1 MKRSQELESRT
12 CPWCY
17 EPLVRGENEQ
27 THNWN
32 KRIYCD
38 KSHASKHLT
47 GGNTKR
53 FRSCK
58 TPILGGN
65 LNAS

>member
-1 MKRSQELESRT
+1 MDEESESNLRI

-17 EPLVRGENEQ
+17 EPLVRKPNEQ
-27 THNWN
+27 TANWN

-38 KSHASKHLT
+38 KTHASKHLT

-53 FRSCK
+53 FRTQK
-58 TPILGGN
+58 TPIQG
-65 LNAS
+65 LNYAR